1 MSERVEFVGCGVIS
15 RTESILWRQS
25 RNHCVGH
32 SLGHEHDADGT
43 SGNDIFVYEIPR
55 VGSQPLETREQRL
68 RGHPRGRFS
77 SVAAPAAAAAAA
89 AGQYMLHKLT
99 QKSSHPTIGDGC
111 SRLSPFVRVEGTSI
125 AACVASR
132 TAADR
137 CISIVHCASSS
148 CCSCSRRIVHDY
160 VRRRGRRAA
169 TVSQFGL
176 LSRRRHISLISS
188 THLALLVASVRWIS
202 GFCCRISLSLSLS
215 LFLSPAD
222 DVTNGGFRFA
232 PQFQFLWQT
241 TATKKSIYLCV
252 LNVGIFESGQER
264 EISETTTTKGMVW
277 CMYMSVEEFSLYDV
291 NCRWC

>member
-215 LFLSPAD
+215 LSLTRGRCDERRLSLCTAISISLANHSHEEINLSLCIECWD
-222 DVTNGGFRFA
+222 FREWA
-232 PQFQFLWQT
+232 
-241 TATKKSIYLCV
+241 
-252 LNVGIFESGQER
+252 GER
-264 EISETTTTKGMVW
+264 DIGNNNNKRDGMVYVYE
-277 CMYMSVEEFSLYDV
+277 CGRVFIVRCQL
-291 NCRWC
+291 